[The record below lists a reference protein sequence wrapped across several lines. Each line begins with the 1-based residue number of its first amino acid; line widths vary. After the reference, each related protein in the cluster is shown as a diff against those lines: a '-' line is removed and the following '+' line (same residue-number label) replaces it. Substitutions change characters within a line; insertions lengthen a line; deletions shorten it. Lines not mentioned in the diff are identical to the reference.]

1 MNPKRFLRFLVF
13 AVSILVLAAP
23 VVAQNKNAGKSTP
36 PTTAPAPTKS
46 KPDLVD
52 LNSASK
58 QELMT
63 LPGIGDAYAQK
74 IIDNRPYRVKTDL
87 TRKNIVPQATY
98 EKIVGLV
105 IAKQS
110 AATSGKPAEP
120 AGGKTQKAPS
130 KKKS

>member
-36 PTTAPAPTKS
+36 PTTAPAPAKS

-110 AATSGKPAEP
+110 AATSGKSAEP
-120 AGGKTQKAPS
+120 AGKTQKASS

>member
-110 AATSGKPAEP
+110 AATSGKSAEP
-120 AGGKTQKAPS
+120 AGKTQKAPS

>member
-1 MNPKRFLRFLVF
+1 MNHKPFLRFLVS
-13 AVSILVLAAP
+13 AVCILVLAAP
-23 VVAQNKNAGKSTP
+23 VVAQNKNTGKSTP
-36 PTTAPAPTKS
+36 PTTAPVPAKS

-110 AATSGKPAEP
+110 AATSGKSAEP
-120 AGGKTQKAPS
+120 AGKTQKAPS

>member
-1 MNPKRFLRFLVF
+1 MNHKPFLRFLVS
-13 AVSILVLAAP
+13 AVCILVLAAP
-23 VVAQNKNAGKSTP
+23 VVAQNKNTGKSTP
-36 PTTAPAPTKS
+36 PATAPAKS